1 MQQNWW
7 RGQMADRSAIRSKK
21 IALPVLALLAVLGIA
36 VMAQA
41 EVAKKGNLIVT
52 FHGEI
57 APRKLPRAGTAPVS
71 VQMGGKIKTADKSTP
86 PKLER
91 IILDINSHGV
101 LQTKGLPTCSL
112 SKLETISS
120 AGARK
125 SCGEALVGH
134 GNVTSRVSLPGQGA
148 FASNG
153 ALQAFNGKY
162 KGATAIFAQVVSGPP
177 LPLTYVIVF
186 EVKKTKGTFGTSL
199 VGTLPQI
206 ASEYGYISAFDLS
219 LKRTYTYRG
228 KKLSFASGTCP
239 APKGFPGASFPFAKV
254 SYEFAGPI
262 TVSEKLV
269 RECKVRR

>member
-1 MQQNWW
+1 MI
-7 RGQMADRSAIRSKK
+7 AKKTAIAAVA
-21 IALPVLALLAVLGIA
+21 IASLVIA
-36 VMAQA
+36 SFAAA
-41 EVAKKGNLIVT
+41 EVAKKDNLIVA

-57 APRKLPRAGTAPVS
+57 APRKLPRTGTAPVS
-71 VQMGGKIKTADKSTP
+71 VQMGGKIKTTDKSTP
-86 PKLER
+86 PKLEQ
-91 IILDINSHGV
+91 IVLDINSHGV
-101 LQTKGLPTCSL
+101 LQTQGLSTCSL

-125 SCGEALVGH
+125 SCGDSLVGH

-162 KGATAIFAQVVSGPP
+162 RGHTAIFAQVVSGPP

-219 LKRTYTYRG
+219 LKRTYTDHG
-228 KKLSFASGTCP
+228 KKLSFAEAGCP
-239 APKGFPGASFPFAKV
+239 AAKGFPGASFPFAKV
-254 SYEFAGPI
+254 SYQFEGGL
-262 TVSEKLV
+262 TVSEKLI
-269 RECKVRR
+269 RECKVRG